1 MARGDAGGAGGWRQH
16 AGVVPPDARALTAI
30 VVLGFASGLP
40 YTMVGDMLQTWA
52 AKSGW
57 EDGEVVLL
65 GWLTLPFQLKVL
77 WAPLI
82 DRFAPPLLGRRR
94 GWLALAQLAVAL
106 GLGLLA
112 TASPAE
118 PRPWVALAALVAC
131 AAATFDLA
139 ANAYAIEA
147 VSAARHGAAAGFQ
160 VWGWRAGFLAC
171 ATAVPLLAAGPGW
184 SAAFAAAAVV
194 QALAALAVL
203 FAPESADGQAPSS
216 LRAAIIEPL
225 RGLLARRGVVVMLL
239 FVLLF
244 SASDGMAK
252 TFTGAFLA
260 KQYSLEQ
267 LSLRGVGGLAG
278 AGIGALLAGW
288 CVARW
293 GLAVCLWVGG
303 ILAALSNLLY
313 VAVALAWLPG
323 AGGLL
328 IVVVLDNACGTL
340 AAAAFVAFLMSR
352 CNAGLAATQYA
363 LLATVG
369 LATPHLW
376 RLFASLP
383 AQIGWS
389 GTYLLSVAVA
399 LPGLLLIPRV
409 MQREAE
415 AAP

>member
-1 MARGDAGGAGGWRQH
+1 VARSDAGGAGGQRQH
-16 AGVVPPDARALTAI
+16 ADVATDARALTAI
-30 VVLGFASGLP
+30 VILGFASGLP

-57 EDGEVVLL
+57 ADGDVVLL

-94 GWLALAQLAVAL
+94 GWLVLAQLAAAL

-112 TASPAE
+112 ATSPAE
-118 PRPWVALAALVAC
+118 PRPWVVLATLVAF

-147 VSAARHGAAAGFQ
+147 VPPARHGAAAGFQ

-184 SAAFAAAAVV
+184 STAFAAAAAV

-203 FAPESADGQAPSS
+203 FAPEPPLGLAPAS
-216 LRAAIIEPL
+216 LAAAISEPL
-225 RGLLARRGVVVMLL
+225 RSLLARRGVVLLLL

-244 SASDGMAK
+244 SASDGMAR

-278 AGIGALLAGW
+278 AGLGALLAGW

-293 GLAVCLWVGG
+293 GLAACLWAGG

-313 VAVALAWLPG
+313 VAVALGWLPG
-323 AGGLL
+323 ARGLL
-328 IVVVLDNACGTL
+328 VVVVLDNACGTL

-352 CNAGLAATQYA
+352 CSAGLAATQYA

-369 LATPHLW
+369 LASPHLW
-376 RLFASLP
+376 RLFAGLP

-399 LPGLLLIPRV
+399 LPGLLLIPLV
-409 MQREAE
+409 MRREADP
-415 AAP
+415 AP